1 MRPTWERDPHT
12 RLDLVERLK
21 GLPDGITIRIVRLA
35 PGLDYDVTVIA
46 PRTAPMPAGGGGP
59 RAAGRHEPRVPPCGR
74 HPGGGGI
81 VGGEHGGHPD
91 RFRHGREHWPLT
103 MSSLN

>member
-46 PRTAPMPAGGGGP
+46 PRTAPMPAGAGDHAQPAGMNLCPTMRPAPWGRRNRGRRTW
-59 RAAGRHEPRVPPCGR
+59 RA
-74 HPGGGGI
+74 
-81 VGGEHGGHPD
+81 
-91 RFRHGREHWPLT
+91 
-103 MSSLN
+103 S

>member
-46 PRTAPMPAGGGGP
+46 PRT
-59 RAAGRHEPRVPPCGR
+59 PPCPRGR
-74 HPGGGGI
+74 GTTRSRPA
-81 VGGEHGGHPD
+81 
-91 RFRHGREHWPLT
+91 
-103 MSSLN
+103 

>member
-46 PRTAPMPAGGGGP
+46 PRTAPMPP
-59 RAAGRHEPRVPPCGR
+59 RAGR
-74 HPGGGGI
+74 
-81 VGGEHGGHPD
+81 
-91 RFRHGREHWPLT
+91 
-103 MSSLN
+103 